1 MTVIKVRTP
10 DGIEEVRI
18 AGDSPTEEEQQAI
31 IAQFFPEQEQ
41 AAMPTVPEVNLA
53 DASVE
58 EIEEYRRNLE
68 QAGINPETMEPFKA
82 GETGSLKD
90 PGVDYE
96 TGLQDYGLR
105 AGFGARELVD
115 EKIAYLTDKIGEEGF
130 RQDDGGRFIIT
141 QAGREKLGLGEGK
154 EFAIDEEGISRY
166 DVADFAGEAGV
177 PLGVGLGAGLLM
189 SGSGFLIAAPVVGV
203 SMGLAKLADE
213 AYETSLGY
221 QRQTPEEIRKDAVM
235 EGVFGVLGEGAGRF
249 ISSVFGRLL
258 KGPATKEAEA
268 ARAEARELLGEG
280 FRPTIEGAA
289 PGVRPILNRLQAI
302 YEGVFPN
309 QKAADDNL
317 RNIVSNL
324 RSLGTYD
331 DATLS
336 SLEGVVKQDIEKMFM
351 SSEDAVRSA
360 YRALDDRIDA
370 DIKAIIEPLRRGDKL
385 SEESIANLV
394 NAKAIFDEQA
404 DSLFSR
410 ASQAISGGTD
420 GRGNRI
426 IPVADLARTLSK
438 FDAQMPV
445 KDQLGGSQLG
455 GIINEAKQNA
465 RSLLASRGLPVDM
478 PDDELLRY
486 AYITPEKAQI
496 ARKIITNL
504 GYSEEFKGTVQAGM
518 QAALKRGIDD
528 AFFQGEQ
535 NLNLVANFMKARH
548 GTGELSQAEAAG
560 LRDLMDQSGMVFAE
574 TPSVG
579 GIEKL
584 VKGLSDFQRARK
596 YYAEGMKRFGDPI
609 VEKIYKETGA
619 GTIKLD
625 PTVMLDELVKG
636 NQPEL
641 LRRYFRAVRGT
652 PAMQGLA
659 AGEQTLARSRITFGN
674 RDLTLQEARSFLTEM
689 PEDTAAA
696 IAAKR
701 DLASRIQREE
711 TRRAG
716 ISEARG
722 KGVEAQEAVRQSMAR
737 AWFQR
742 ELGDPSNYTEQAGVR
757 VLDGIKIANKIDELG
772 STAKVLFKGE
782 IKELNQMTKLLRQT
796 GAEFDPKVLEQF
808 GADTMAGNIRLVNQA
823 LKDKAAFNGNSFLNA
838 VRNNDSE
845 GIVSAIFQR
854 GNADRIKQFNAGT
867 IPVRTDAAGRKI
879 TLKDFGTISQEAKDQ
894 VQTAAMGRILRSLG
908 DIDSPAFRESFISGR
923 LGTKLQSTLEGY
935 GRNTIEAMFGK
946 ETSDGMFKLADNMVR
961 VSNSPIAG
969 KGGLAAPQ
977 IAIGL
982 GIYGMLTAPFATL
995 PAAAF
1000 YYGMSRALR
1009 NPTVMKV
1016 MLASREPSGDTLGQ
1030 ALQFM
1035 NTTAAQSVQEISRA
1049 KEGPTKMPPEVKQV
1063 ANQVAN
1069 QAKQTAAQ
1077 VLTQAPQ
1084 VAPAVAGTAAQ
1095 VSPILLPDPA
1105 TAALAQS
1112 LGRTTP

>member
-1 MTVIKVRTP
+1 MAIVK
-10 DGIEEVRI
+10 IENPYSKEIEQVEI
-18 AGDSPTEEEQQAI
+18 AGEEPTQEELGQLANYFAQQAGVSTNQTEI
-31 IAQFFPEQEQ
+31 DMATASADEIVAYAAAKEAAGVDPKTGAPLPESER
-41 AAMPTVPEVNLA
+41 T
-53 DASVE
+53 
-58 EIEEYRRNLE
+58 
-68 QAGINPETMEPFKA
+68 
-82 GETGSLKD
+82 LKD
-90 PGVDYE
+90 PNVDY
-96 TGLQDYGLR
+96 TSGLQDFGLR
-105 AGFGARELVD
+105 AGFGARETD
-115 EKIAYLTDKIGEEGF
+115 EEKTAYLMDKIGEGGF
-130 RQDDGGRFIIT
+130 RQDAGGRFILT
-141 QAGREKLGLGEGK
+141 QAGRDKLGLGEGK
-154 EFAIDEEGISRY
+154 ELSIDEEGLSRF
-166 DVADFAGEAGV
+166 DVADFVGEAGV

-189 SGSGFLIAAPVVGV
+189 SGSGFLLAAPVVGV

-235 EGVFGVLGEGAGRF
+235 EGVFGVIGEGAGRL

-258 KGPATKEAEA
+258 KGPAGKEAEI
-268 ARAEARELLGEG
+268 ARAEARQLLDDG

-317 RNIVSNL
+317 RNIVSSL
-324 RSLGTYD
+324 RSLGSYD
-331 DATLS
+331 EATLN

-351 SSEDAVRSA
+351 SSDEAVRSA

-370 DIKAIIEPLRRGDKL
+370 DIKAIIEPLRKGEKL
-385 SEESIANLV
+385 SEESVANLV
-394 NAKAIFDEQA
+394 NAKAVFDEQA

-410 ASQAISGGTD
+410 ASQSLSAGPD
-420 GRGNRI
+420 GQGNRI
-426 IPVADLARTLSK
+426 IPVADLARTLNR

-455 GIINEAKQNA
+455 VIINEAKQNA
-465 RSLLASRGLPVDM
+465 RSILASRGMPIDI
-478 PDDELLRY
+478 PDDELLKY

-518 QAALKRGIDD
+518 QAALKRGVDD
-528 AFFQGEQ
+528 AFFQAEQ

-560 LRDLMDQSGMVFAE
+560 LKDLMDQSGMIFADAP
-574 TPSVG
+574 TVG
-579 GIEKL
+579 GLEKL

-619 GTIKLD
+619 GSIKLD

-641 LRRYFRAVRGT
+641 LRRYFRAIRGT
-652 PAMQGLA
+652 PAMQGLE
-659 AGEQTLARSRITFGN
+659 AGEQTLARSRISFGN
-674 RDLTLQEARSFLTEM
+674 RDLTLQEARSFLGQM
-689 PEDTAAA
+689 PEDTPAA

-701 DLASRIQREE
+701 DLATKIQREE
-711 TRRAG
+711 TRRAR

-823 LKDKAAFNGNSFLNA
+823 LKDKAAFNSNSFLNA
-838 VRNNDSE
+838 VRNNDAE
-845 GIVSAIFQR
+845 GIVSAIFQK

-867 IPVRTDAAGRKI
+867 IPIRTDAAGRKI
-879 TLKDFGTISQEAKDQ
+879 TLQDFGTISQEAREQ

-908 DIDSPAFRESFISGR
+908 DIDSPAFRESFVSGR

-961 VSNSPIAG
+961 VSNAPIAG

-1000 YYGMSRALR
+1000 YYGMSKALR
-1009 NPTVMKV
+1009 QPSVMRI
-1016 MLASREPSGDTLGQ
+1016 MLASREPGGDKLGQ
-1030 ALQFM
+1030 AIQYM
-1035 NTTAAQSVQEISRA
+1035 NTTAAQAVQEISRSQ
-1049 KEGPTKMPPEVKQV
+1049 EGPTKVSPEVSQAV
-1063 ANQVAN
+1063 SQAATQTRQAAN
-1069 QAKQTAAQ
+1069 QALAQ
-1077 VLTQAPQ
+1077 VPQ
-1084 VAPAVAGTAAQ
+1084 IAPAVAGTAGQ

-1105 TAALAQS
+1105 TQALAQS
-1112 LGRTTP
+1112 IGRTTP